1 MARHGEG
8 LLPAAYALLGLLAAG
23 AAHGYEL
30 HRPFAAGGALWAVCR
45 LPLNQHYALLKQLQ
59 ARGLVAAGD
68 LEMEGVAPPRRPL
81 TITPTGRVALVTWLA
96 QPVPHTRDV
105 RLEFL
110 LKLYFVERLAPADRP
125 ALLAAQVAVTR
136 TSLARLDGEWR
147 ALADRG
153 PHDFARLVVDMRLR
167 QNQAVLAWLED
178 ALRAQA
184 A

>member
-1 MARHGEG
+1 MARHGAG

-23 AAHGYEL
+23 AAHGYDL
-30 HRPFAAGGALWAVCR
+30 HRPFAAGGTLRAVCR

-59 ARGLVAAGD
+59 ARGLVEAGD
-68 LEMEGVAPPRRPL
+68 LETAGVTPPRRPL
-81 TITPTGRVALVTWLA
+81 AITPAGRAVLTAWLA

-110 LKLYFVERLAPADRP
+110 LKLYFAERQAPATVP

-136 TSLARLDGEWR
+136 DSLARLDSEWI
-147 ALADRG
+147 ALADRAPG
-153 PHDFARLVVDMRLR
+153 DFARRVVDMRLR
-167 QNQAVLAWLED
+167 QNRAVLDWLED
-178 ALRAQA
+178 AQRAQA